1 MDLRRKA
8 MKKVDVVIIG
18 GGISGLMAAYR
29 LIEEKPGLK
38 ITLLEKV
45 MTLPVVYVQLLK
57 VKSQPVLTVLP
68 VELWKD

>member
-57 VKSQPVLTVLP
+57 VKSQPALTVLP

>member
-38 ITLLEKV
+38 ITLLEKGHDI
-45 MTLPVVYVQLLK
+45 TRRLCPII
-57 VKSQPVLTVLP
+57 
-68 VELWKD
+68 